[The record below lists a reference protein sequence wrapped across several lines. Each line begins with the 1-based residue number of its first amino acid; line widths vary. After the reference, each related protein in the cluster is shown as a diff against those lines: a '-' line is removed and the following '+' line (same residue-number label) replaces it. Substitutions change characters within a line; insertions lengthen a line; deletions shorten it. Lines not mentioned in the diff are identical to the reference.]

1 MKEAMVA
8 LLPQQGVESAL
19 GWTPEILQSRCH
31 FGFAPITAT
40 SSPEGFLEIDPSV
53 PRPRLVRHAADL
65 EEAEHGKEI
74 GGLDYLFGYLLD
86 DRRGHA

>member
-31 FGFAPITAT
+31 FGFGPQGDLAFMI
-40 SSPEGFLEIDPSV
+40 LPS
-53 PRPRLVRHAADL
+53 RSA
-65 EEAEHGKEI
+65 
-74 GGLDYLFGYLLD
+74 
-86 DRRGHA
+86 